1 MVSFATQKLWSLI
14 KSHLL
19 IFAFIF
25 IRRWIEDE
33 LVEIY
38 VQACSAYVFV
48 LEFYSIHPYT

>member
-1 MVSFATQKLWSLI
+1 MVSFAVQKLLCLI
-14 KSHLL
+14 QSHLL

-25 IRRWIEDE
+25 IRRYIEDD

-38 VQACSAYVFV
+38 VKACSAYVFV